1 MLLALLTYVLIAM
14 ALTAIL
20 HSPIPLF
27 SIFPVML
34 GLTIGVGT
42 YLGVKI
48 RPVVRE
54 AIESGQDP
62 LVAFQMTL
70 AGLWGFEAKSGERV
84 GGGMYSVANLD
95 PGEAVIGSVV
105 ALYARGPLRWGSGH
119 VSVTRRR
126 LIFNGFVLDM
136 LGYWRAEIGYDDIES
151 VKNGFRLQIFA
162 FPLSVLP
169 AIVIRTRDGRTHAFW
184 VLFGRK
190 WLLERLPPR
199 VSIDS
204 VGPS

>member
-1 MLLALLTYVLIAM
+1 MLLVLLTYVLIAM

-20 HSPIPLF
+20 HFPIPLF
-27 SIFPVML
+27 SVVPLML
-34 GLTIGVGT
+34 GLAIGVGT

-48 RPVVRE
+48 RPVIRE
-54 AIESGQDP
+54 AIKSGQDP

-70 AGLWGFEAKSGERV
+70 ASRLTGFEAQSGERV

-95 PGEAVIGSVV
+95 PGEAVIGSLV
-105 ALYARGPLRWGSGH
+105 AVYARGPLRWGSGQ

-136 LGYWRAEIGYDDIES
+136 LGFRRVEISYDDIES
-151 VKNGFRLQIFA
+151 VKNGFRLQVLA

-184 VLFGRK
+184 VPVGRK
-190 WLLERLPPR
+190 WLLERLPPQ
-199 VSIDS
+199 DTKEKT
-204 VGPS
+204 